1 MKSAPRRV
9 LVTGGAGFVGSHLV
23 DRLVAENHRI
33 TVLDD
38 LSSGTKD
45 NLPPQARFVE
55 GDVRDTTLVA
65 HLIED
70 SDACYHLAAI
80 ASVQKCREFW
90 ADSHA
95 VNLTAFVGLLETIA
109 RRKKGVI
116 PVVYASSAAVYGN
129 VDVSP
134 LHENLPLRPISTY
147 GADKVGCELHAHAA
161 GHASN
166 IPTFGLRPFN
176 IYGPRQ
182 NPLSPYSGVISIFA
196 DRIKR
201 GQSLTIYGDGKQTR
215 DFIAISDV
223 IDHFIAALDKAA
235 PTAPLCNVA
244 TGKAVSVKDV
254 AQKLAKI
261 LGCEAKIAFAPARK
275 GDITHSVADT
285 AQARITL
292 GCTAGTAIDD
302 GLLFVQEL

>member
-1 MKSAPRRV
+1 
-9 LVTGGAGFVGSHLV
+9 VGSHLV
-23 DRLVAENHRI
+23 DRLVAQNHSV

-38 LSSGTKD
+38 LSSGAQS
-45 NLPPQARFVE
+45 NLSAQAKFIE
-55 GDVRDTTLVA
+55 GNVCDPALITR
-65 HLIED
+65 LIEE

-90 ADSHA
+90 AESHA
-95 VNLTAFVGLLETIA
+95 VNLTAFVGLLESVA

-129 VDVSP
+129 ADASP
-134 LHENLPLRPISTY
+134 LHEKLPLRPISTY

-161 GHASN
+161 GHATGV
-166 IPTFGLRPFN
+166 PTFGLRPFN
-176 IYGPRQ
+176 IYGTRQ

-201 GQSLTIYGDGKQTR
+201 GESLTIYGDGKQTR
-215 DFIAISDV
+215 DFIAIHDV
-223 IDHFIAALDKAA
+223 IDHFILAMDKATF
-235 PTAPLCNVA
+235 TAPVCNVA
-244 TGKAVSVKDV
+244 TGKEVSVLHV

-261 LGCEAKIAFAPARK
+261 LGQEAKIVFAPVRK

-285 AQARITL
+285 SQAQAVL
-292 GCTAGTAIDD
+292 GCEAKISIDD
-302 GLLFVQEL
+302 GLLFVREL